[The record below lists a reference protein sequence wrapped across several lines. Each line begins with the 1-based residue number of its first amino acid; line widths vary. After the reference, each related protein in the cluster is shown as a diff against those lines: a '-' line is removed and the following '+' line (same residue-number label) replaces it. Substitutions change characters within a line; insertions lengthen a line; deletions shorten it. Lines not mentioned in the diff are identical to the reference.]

1 MNSLATTQKHRQLR
15 EEADKAAAT
24 ARQGALLSAVCAGRK
39 GLPVPPNAMVGVNA
53 ATIVSQMKRV
63 TTNSPKRRDGRSM
76 ARPNLSLSLLMRVST
91 ISPQQREGRRT
102 TATHPLLQVT
112 PITH

>member
-1 MNSLATTQKHRQLR
+1 MNECSLCGKQLILSIPR
-15 EEADKAAAT
+15 MIFSLAAAT

-63 TTNSPKRRDGRSM
+63 TTNSPKRRDGSV
-76 ARPNLSLSLLMRVST
+76 ARPNLSPSLLMRVST
-91 ISPQQREGRRT
+91 IIPKQREGRT
-102 TATHPLLQVT
+102 TATHPCFR
-112 PITH
+112 